1 MTKWQQSV
9 IYEMVLLKTNAA
21 LDRIYSQQIHDF
33 WIDKNRVVQ
42 WWSFAPFRLLVYTI
56 YRFLYVLF
64 SILFYSKS
72 IFLDESR
79 LAGLS
84 VYVSTGALA
93 DNQFFVHPYVF
104 YDRGPNQ
111 PSSNIVINLQE
122 PVLGDYVTIFNNR
135 TNRPLPSVYSNSAI
149 LELCE
154 VEVNG
159 RYYRPTPSL
168 NA

>member
-1 MTKWQQSV
+1 MV
-9 IYEMVLLKTNAA
+9 ICTFSPFG
-21 LDRIYSQQIHDF
+21 IYYI
-33 WIDKNRVVQ
+33 
-42 WWSFAPFRLLVYTI
+42 SFFVRSI
-56 YRFLYVLF
+56 

-72 IFLDESR
+72 IFSDESR

-159 RYYRPTPSL
+159 RYYKVSRVY
-168 NA
+168 NYHK

>member
-1 MTKWQQSV
+1 MAT
-9 IYEMVLLKTNAA
+9 ILKTNAA

-104 YDRGPNQ
+104 YDQGPSQ

-135 TNRPLPSVYSNSAI
+135 TNRPLPPVYSNSAI

-159 RYYRPTPSL
+159 RYYRSTPSL

>member
-1 MTKWQQSV
+1 MV
-9 IYEMVLLKTNAA
+9 ICTFSPFG
-21 LDRIYSQQIHDF
+21 IYYI
-33 WIDKNRVVQ
+33 
-42 WWSFAPFRLLVYTI
+42 SFFVRSI
-56 YRFLYVLF
+56 

-104 YDRGPNQ
+104 YDQGPSQ

-159 RYYRPTPSL
+159 RYYKFKVSRVY
-168 NA
+168 NYHK

>member
-1 MTKWQQSV
+1 MAGSNQLYMKWSYLKQ
-9 IYEMVLLKTNAA
+9 MLLQT
-21 LDRIYSQQIHDF
+21 
-33 WIDKNRVVQ
+33 
-42 WWSFAPFRLLVYTI
+42 VYTANKSTTFESTKI
-56 YRFLYVLF
+56 VQFSDGHLHLFAFWYILYIVF
-64 SILFYSKS
+64 VRSISILLYSKS
-72 IFLDESR
+72 IFSDESR

-159 RYYRPTPSL
+159 RYYRSTPSL